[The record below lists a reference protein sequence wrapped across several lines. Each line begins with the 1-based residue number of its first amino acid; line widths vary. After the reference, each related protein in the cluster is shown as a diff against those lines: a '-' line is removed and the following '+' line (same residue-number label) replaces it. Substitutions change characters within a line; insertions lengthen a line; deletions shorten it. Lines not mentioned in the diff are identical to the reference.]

1 MEHGNYVIGK
11 ILVTYFVQVKNVPL
25 QTSFTF
31 YYKNIMNFELACFKI
46 HMLIYTYNI
55 RELSHVA

>member
-25 QTSFTF
+25 QTSFTS
-31 YYKNIMNFELACFKI
+31 YYINIMNFELACFKI

>member
-31 YYKNIMNFELACFKI
+31 YYINIVNFELVCFKI